1 MTSHIKTIDM
11 REIDI
16 VSGGGTAGF
25 LAGYFAARAAGFS
38 HETSMAAGALASE
51 AEDALNGQ

>member
-1 MTSHIKTIDM
+1 MKSLIKTIDTQ
-11 REIDI
+11 EIDA
-16 VSGGGTAGF
+16 VSGAGTAGF

-38 HETSMAAGALASE
+38 HDTSMAAGALASE